1 MRSKRELITIFSN
14 NEATVTVKC
23 IHNTR
28 ARTLFLSKGINSF
41 CNCHIAD
48 GCVLYFNTYE
58 SGKESLV
65 EIPGSKPDK
74 RFFMLYTA
82 NGTGGGQSVGSL
94 QDICIGTVLSNG
106 GGKLL
111 KEKIPGVVTRHVA
124 AKGSCLLPYC
134 INTRLSICTE
144 RCKIQNN
151 ICSLITSRPYPFIYF
166 RALNEYGMGRRNI
179 EIACVHTHVD
189 GRMHP

>member
-14 NEATVTVKC
+14 NETTVTVKC

-48 GCVLYFNTYE
+48 GCVLYFSTYE

-82 NGTGGGQSVGSL
+82 NGTGGSQSVGSL

-106 GGKLL
+106 GG
-111 KEKIPGVVTRHVA
+111 
-124 AKGSCLLPYC
+124 SY
-134 INTRLSICTE
+134 
-144 RCKIQNN
+144 
-151 ICSLITSRPYPFIYF
+151 
-166 RALNEYGMGRRNI
+166 
-179 EIACVHTHVD
+179 
-189 GRMHP
+189 